1 MKWRCSMDKR
11 QLISNIKQNFML
23 KRVRAQEEC
32 EDYINSLKEND
43 EFARL
48 YNEYSRVK
56 FEYLKTAYIEEN
68 IALKH
73 DMQDLQE
80 KINKYLD
87 AHGYDK
93 KKLKPQYECK
103 ICNDTGVAGGR
114 ICSCLMKELNKTL
127 SIKSSS
133 ISKFKSFK
141 DVDTSIMSE
150 TDTKALE
157 ILKSWCD
164 KYPNVTKLNINIMG
178 ASGSGKTFLMEC
190 MANELVSSGHVV
202 TFKTAFELNELARLY
217 HMGKSYEFAD
227 LLKTD
232 VLFIDDLGTEPII
245 KNVTKEY
252 LYNLINVRQMNNLPT
267 IISTNLSDKDILSR
281 YDERIFSRLANKNL
295 SINVMLTSGDKRLI
309 KKTK

>member
-1 MKWRCSMDKR
+1 MDKR

-32 EDYINSLKEND
+32 EDYINSLKENA
-43 EFARL
+43 EFANL

-56 FEYLKTAYIEEN
+56 FEYLKTAYIEED

-80 KINKYLD
+80 KINNYLD
-87 AHGYDK
+87 SHGYDK
-93 KKLKPQYECK
+93 KRLTPQYECK

-141 DVDTSIMSE
+141 DINTLIMSE
-150 TDTKALE
+150 ADTKALE
-157 ILKSWCD
+157 ILKSWCE
-164 KYPNVTKLNINIMG
+164 KYPNITKININIMG

-190 MANELVSSGHVV
+190 MANELVNSGCVI

-232 VLFIDDLGTEPII
+232 VLFIDDLGTEPVI

-252 LYNLINVRQMNNLPT
+252 LYNLINVRQMNSLPT
-267 IISTNLSDKDILSR
+267 IISTNLSDKDILLR

-295 SINVMLTSGDKRLI
+295 SINVMLSSGDKRLI
-309 KKTK
+309 KK